1 MQLNMD
7 LSHANPVQNEGIFA
21 TVPLP
26 SAHLV
31 VITEDEMKRST
42 DQTTGF
48 DKGANLVL
56 HCEIL
61 NSSCGNEYT
70 GQKLGLY
77 IPMEGQE
84 TAVSIGQ
91 RRLSTLA
98 HTLGLGNF
106 LTSSEQLH
114 GQAFIVVLD
123 KDSKGSNFPQWKKI
137 LRSDGMEISD
147 ASGNFKECTFKE
159 VALQAEL
166 HKLLE
171 INKVGQSQSAPAA
184 TAPQVGQPAA
194 PQGFN
199 NVPQQ
204 QAAAPSYVP
213 QNGQA
218 PAVVSQQ
225 PAPAA
230 IPQNGFGNAAAPQ
243 FPNPNFGATAGQPQ
257 WNTTVNQSNGQ

>member
-257 WNTTVNQSNGQ
+257 WGATVNQSNGQ